1 MQNGADNS
9 NTYHDHF
16 LPCDSLFISYIKN
29 SNVKKCMEKN
39 DNRLL
44 LFSVDSNHSP
54 NYNCDVIEYL

>member
-16 LPCDSLFISYIKN
+16 LPCDSLFILYIKSYIKKFMN
-29 SNVKKCMEKN
+29 KD